1 MRPTRLTALASRQA
15 INRNPSGVFALVSCS
30 DTLGSRR
37 IERRADALEIRF
49 LFMRDEYDVERHV
62 TREHAGKVPARAAR
76 DFIRLTSRCPDA
88 QRDSARCARLEAQL
102 GEVGTSYGGRLAKL
116 RTEHRLEIAL
126 TRTVLLPQELDTR
139 LDT

>member
-1 MRPTRLTALASRQA
+1 MAS
-15 INRNPSGVFALVSCS
+15 SDLALVSCS

-49 LFMRDEYDVERHV
+49 LFMRDEYDIERHV
-62 TREHAGKVPARAAR
+62 THEHAGKVLARASR
-76 DFIRLTSRCPDA
+76 DFIQLTTRCPDA

-126 TRTVLLPQELDTR
+126 RRTVLLPQELDTR